1 MKRREFVALVGGA
14 AAWPFGAWAQQTMPV
29 IGFLSGRSPSESASV
44 EAAFRQGLKEMG
56 YTEGQNLHIAFRWAD
71 GQYGRLP
78 ALATDLVGLR
88 VAVIVSV
95 GGEVVAHAAKAATTT
110 IPIVFVMGSDPVET
124 GVVASLNRPGG
135 NITGASLLAGPLGA
149 KRLELLRE
157 LLPSAA
163 TIGFLV
169 NPRHPRAAL
178 DTKELVD
185 ASTLLAQKVRVLN
198 ASSDADFQTVF
209 STLVQEGAGA
219 LVVNRDGFFNSR
231 REHIVALAAK
241 HAVPAIYESREHV
254 AAGGLMSYGSS
265 YADTYR
271 KAGLYTGQILKGS
284 LPADLPVQLPT
295 KYELVI
301 NMRTAKALGITIPP
315 LLLARADEVIE

>member
-1 MKRREFVALVGGA
+1 MKRREFVAALA
-14 AAWPFGAWAQQTMPV
+14 SATAWPHAARAQQTVPV

-44 EAAFRQGLKEMG
+44 EAAFRQGLKEIG
-56 YTEGQNLHIAFRWAD
+56 YTEGDNLHIAFRWAD

-78 ALATDLVGLR
+78 ALAADLVSLR

-95 GGEVVAHAAKAATTT
+95 GGEVVALAAKSATTT

-124 GVVASLNRPGG
+124 GLVTSLNRPGG
-135 NITGASLLAGPLGA
+135 NVTGASLLAGPLGA

-157 LLPSAA
+157 LAPRTV

-169 NPRHPRAAL
+169 NPRHPRASL

-185 ASTLLAQKVRVLN
+185 ASSALGQNVRVLG
-198 ASSDADFQTVF
+198 ASSDADFETAF
-209 STLVQEGAGA
+209 STLVQERAGA

-241 HAVPAIYESREHV
+241 HSVPAIYESREHA
-254 AAGGLMSYGSS
+254 AAGGLMSYGPS

-271 KAGLYTGQILKGS
+271 KAGVYTGRILKGA

-295 KYELVI
+295 KFELVI
-301 NMRTAKALGITIPP
+301 NLKTAKALGLTVPP
-315 LLLARADEVIE
+315 SLLARADEVIE